1 MRFNSKLIESAVE
14 QMASLPGVGQRT
26 ALRYVMSMLK
36 RKPNEVA
43 RFSESIV
50 KLVSEIRQCEKCHN
64 LCESA
69 VCEICSNPSRDHGT
83 ICVVEDIRD
92 FIAIENT
99 NQYRGIYHVLGGII
113 SPMDGIG
120 PSDLSIDALLK
131 RVETDKPTEI
141 ILALDASIEGETTNF
156 FIFKKLRGFNVRV
169 SNLSRGISFGDQLEY
184 ADEVTLGRS
193 LINRVPYETPSV

>member
-1 MRFNSKLIESAVE
+1 MKFNSKLIESAVE

-26 ALRYVMSMLK
+26 ALRYVMNMLN
-36 RKPNEVA
+36 RKPHEVDK
-43 RFSESIV
+43 FTDSLK
-50 KLVSEIRQCEKCHN
+50 KLITEIKQCKKCNN
-64 LCESA
+64 LCETE
-69 VCEICSNPSRDHGT
+69 VCDICANPNRDHQT

-92 FIAIENT
+92 FMAIENT
-99 NQYRGIYHVLGGII
+99 NQYKGVYHILGGII

-120 PSDLSIDALLK
+120 PSDLTIDALLV
-131 RVETDKPTEI
+131 RVATDSPSEI

-156 FIFKKLRGFNVRV
+156 FIFKKLKNLNVQV

-193 LINRVPYETPSV
+193 LVNRIPYETPSV